1 MFELNLDTGEY
12 VAAPYPPQPLSK
24 AQAEAAG
31 LKTPQFVASDKPT
44 LRIETTTLDTGER
57 KEFFGHTARHVIVTR
72 RQIPLE
78 GSKSNAQEM
87 VMDGWYIGLDTS
99 ISCEQKSLSGKLA
112 HAFLAAGNAPIERME
127 FVDKGEPESG
137 FAIERKITTKET
149 VTLFD
154 GTKGERTFVNQMC
167 VTQLVEGP
175 LDPALFAIPTG
186 FRQVERIDRN
196 PPANLP
202 NQWSV
207 AWDRLKVS
215 VARLFR

>member
-1 MFELNLDTGEY
+1 
-12 VAAPYPPQPLSK
+12 
-24 AQAEAAG
+24 
-31 LKTPQFVASDKPT
+31 
-44 LRIETTTLDTGER
+44 
-57 KEFFGHTARHVIVTR
+57 
-72 RQIPLE
+72 
-78 GSKSNAQEM
+78 
-87 VMDGWYIGLDTS
+87 
-99 ISCEQKSLSGKLA
+99 
-112 HAFLAAGNAPIERME
+112 ME

-137 FAIERKITTKET
+137 FAIDRKISTKET
-149 VTLFD
+149 VTLLD

-175 LDPALFAIPTG
+175 LDAALFAIPTG
-186 FRQVERIDRN
+186 FRQIEHIDRN